1 MIMPVE
7 AGWHLLVISL
17 PSTSATARMRIWRAL
32 KGAGSA
38 VLRDGVYLLPHQ
50 DGLSDLL
57 QHQADEVVRA
67 GGTAYLLKLA
77 GEEGRAFQVMF
88 DRSAEYARL
97 MEAIQGF
104 RVRLGEYGA
113 AEAKRALRQLRR
125 DFEAISAIDYFPGA
139 GREQMEQALSEAE
152 AAAAALIAPGEP
164 RPVAS
169 EIARMDTS
177 ELRARIWATRR
188 RLWVDRA
195 ASAWLIR
202 RFIDPEA
209 QFLWL
214 ESPRDCPADAI
225 GFDFDGA
232 AFTHIGALVT
242 FEVLLASFGLDSDPA
257 LARLG
262 ALVHYLDVGGVP
274 VAEAAG
280 LRALLSAARAR
291 CPDDN
296 ALLAEAA
303 SLFDLLYTAY
313 QEEERS

>member
-1 MIMPVE
+1 MPVE

-50 DGLSDLL
+50 DGLSDPL

-77 GEEGRAFQVMF
+77 GEEGKAFQLMF

-113 AEAKRALRQLRR
+113 AEARRGLRQLRR
-125 DFEAISAIDYFPGA
+125 DFEAIRAIDYFPGA

-177 ELRARIWATRR
+177 DLRARIGRRAGDSGWIGPQAPGRSGGSSIPTR
-188 RLWVDRA
+188 DSYA
-195 ASAWLIR
+195 
-202 RFIDPEA
+202 FK
-209 QFLWL
+209 
-214 ESPRDCPADAI
+214 SPRDCPADAI

-232 AFTHIGALVT
+232 AFTHVGALVT
-242 FEVLLASFGLDSDPA
+242 FEAPLASFGLDSDPA

-262 ALVHYLDVGGVP
+262 ALVNHLDVGGIP

>member
-1 MIMPVE
+1 M
-7 AGWHLLVISL
+7 
-17 PSTSATARMRIWRAL
+17 
-32 KGAGSA
+32 
-38 VLRDGVYLLPHQ
+38 LRDGVYLLPCQ
-50 DGLSDLL
+50 DGLAELL

-67 GGTAYLLKLA
+67 GGTAYLLRLA
-77 GEEGRAFQVMF
+77 GEEGRAFQAMF

-104 RVRLGEYGA
+104 RARLAEYGA
-113 AEAKRALRQLRR
+113 AEARRGLRQLRR
-125 DFEAISAIDYFPGA
+125 DFEAIRAVDYFPGA

-169 EIARMDTS
+169 EVARMNTG

-202 RFIDPEA
+202 RFIDPDA
-209 QFLWL
+209 RFLWL
-214 ESPRDCPADAI
+214 EDPRDCPADAI

-232 AFTHIGALVT
+232 TFTHVGALVT

-274 VAEAAG
+274 VAEAPG

-291 CPDDN
+291 CPDDDT
-296 ALLAEAA
+296 LLAEA
-303 SLFDLLYTAY
+303 SRILDLLYMAY
-313 QEEERS
+313 QEEGG

>member
-1 MIMPVE
+1 M
-7 AGWHLLVISL
+7 
-17 PSTSATARMRIWRAL
+17 
-32 KGAGSA
+32 
-38 VLRDGVYLLPHQ
+38 
-50 DGLSDLL
+50 
-57 QHQADEVVRA
+57 VRA

-125 DFEAISAIDYFPGA
+125 DFEAISAIDYFPGPA
-139 GREQMEQALSEAE
+139 ASRWSRHCQKQRRCRRADRSGR
-152 AAAAALIAPGEP
+152 AAAGGE
-164 RPVAS
+164 RDRADGYQ
-169 EIARMDTS
+169 R
-177 ELRARIWATRR
+177 LRARIWATRR
-188 RLWVDRA
+188 MGGSGRKRLADPAVHRSR
-195 ASAWLIR
+195 SAVLM
-202 RFIDPEA
+202 A
-209 QFLWL
+209 Q
-214 ESPRDCPADAI
+214 SPRDCPADAI

-232 AFTHIGALVT
+232 AFTHIGARVT

-280 LRALLSAARAR
+280 LGRCCPRRERAVRTITRFLQRQ
-291 CPDDN
+291 
-296 ALLAEAA
+296 LAC
-303 SLFDLLYTAY
+303 LICFIRLIRKKRGVDHDVCTD
-313 QEEERS
+313 RNG